1 MTAPGSLIAP
11 WEVEGRRLAPLLDG
25 ASAVVVAALDPS
37 IAVSVAIG
45 VARAQG
51 QRRRVAIADL
61 IGESPAI
68 ESQLTGDDPHGI
80 ADSFLYGVSLNK
92 IARPM
97 QGTDNVF
104 LMPSGT
110 EPVDHQD
117 VYGNERWRRLAAG
130 FHQVGALLIVVARPQ
145 VDGFA
150 ELCGY
155 MGALMP
161 VGESSF
167 PIPPGVPLIAAPA
180 FPPPP
185 APPPKPPAPDVQE
198 ASAPPKR
205 ESKARAREAAQKN
218 EESRTRTRWILL
230 ILLAAIA
237 VAVGALW
244 PQIVERLPTPLSSLL
259 QREQPA
265 ADSAAVV
272 VPPTPMDTMPKA
284 DSVRSDSAAADTV
297 GGDSTGTA
305 AVTSPPP
312 AIANPTDSSTA
323 SRYAVYFATANTRA
337 GAMPDP
343 KVRSLEA
350 VALSPVMEGNEQWY
364 RVTVGAAASRADAE
378 ALLSRLRNEKVIGS
392 GSIVSVPF
400 AFRVESKVTTSLVP
414 TRLAALAT
422 RGIIAYALRQGDG
435 SATIYTGAF
444 ESPLQAT
451 ALADSLRAAGVAP
464 VLVYRTG
471 RGF

>member
-1 MTAPGSLIAP
+1 MTAPGSLMAP

-25 ASAVVVAALDPS
+25 TSAVVVAANDPS

-45 VARAQG
+45 VARAHAPH
-51 QRRRVAIADL
+51 RRVAIADL

-97 QGTDNVF
+97 QGTDHVF

-110 EPVDHQD
+110 EPVAHQG
-117 VYGNERWRRLAAG
+117 VYGNDRWRRLAAG

-145 VDGFA
+145 VPGFA
-150 ELCGY
+150 DLCGFI
-155 MGALMP
+155 GTLMP
-161 VGESSF
+161 VGDTAF
-167 PIPPGVPLIAAPA
+167 PTPPGIPLIAAPA
-180 FPPPP
+180 APPQPAAAREDPSSPP
-185 APPPKPPAPDVQE
+185 A
-198 ASAPPKR
+198 R
-205 ESKARAREAAQKN
+205 ESRARAREAAQKD
-218 EESRTRTRWILL
+218 EESRTRTRWVLL

-244 PQIVERLPTPLSSLL
+244 PLIAERLPAPLSALL
-259 QREQPA
+259 RREQPV
-265 ADSAAVV
+265 ADSTAVV
-272 VPPTPMDTMPKA
+272 VPPTKMDTLPQV
-284 DSVRSDSAAADTV
+284 DSLRSDSAAADSAQQ
-297 GGDSTGTA
+297 DSTA
-305 AVTSPPP
+305 SEVPASPPP
-312 AIANPTDSSTA
+312 AVMNPADSASA
-323 SRYAVYFATANTRA
+323 SRYAVYFAAANTRA

-343 KVRSLEA
+343 RVRALEA

-364 RVTVGAAASRADAE
+364 RVTVGAAVSRTDAE
-378 ALLSRLRNEKVIGS
+378 ALLSRLRTDKVIGS

-400 AFRVESKVTTSLVP
+400 AFRVESNVTASLVP
-414 TRLAALAT
+414 NRLAALAT
-422 RGIIAYALRQGDG
+422 RGIIAYALLQSDG
-435 SATIYTGAF
+435 SRTIYTGAF

-471 RGF
+471 RGY

>member
-11 WEVEGRRLAPLLDG
+11 WEVEGRRQAPLLDG
-25 ASAVVVAALDPS
+25 VCAVVIAATDPS
-37 IAVSVAIG
+37 LAVSMAVGI
-45 VARAQG
+45 ARSQG

-61 IGESPAI
+61 IGEAPAI

-110 EPVDHQD
+110 EAVDQHE
-117 VYGNERWRRLAAG
+117 VYAHERWRRLAAG
-130 FHQVGALLIVVARPQ
+130 FHQVGALLVVVARPQ

-150 ELCGY
+150 ELCGHI
-155 MGALMP
+155 GTLMP
-161 VGESSF
+161 VGEAAF
-167 PIPPGVPLIAAPA
+167 PVPPGIPLIA
-180 FPPPP
+180 PP
-185 APPPKPPAPDVQE
+185 APSPPPVAGV
-198 ASAPPKR
+198 ATPPKR
-205 ESKARAREAAQKN
+205 ESKARAREQAQQTV
-218 EESRTRTRWILL
+218 ESRSRLRWVLL
-230 ILLAAIA
+230 IVLAAVA

-244 PQIVERLPTPLSSLL
+244 PQIVERLPAPLTESFATVV
-259 QREQPA
+259 PP
-265 ADSAAVV
+265 ADSTALV
-272 VPPTPMDTMPKA
+272 VPPTPMDTVPPA
-284 DSVRSDSAAADTV
+284 DRRARDSAAVGSDSVRSDSTAGEGAAAAAPRV
-297 GGDSTGTA
+297 VNPVDS
-305 AVTSPPP
+305 
-312 AIANPTDSSTA
+312 ANA
-323 SRYAVYFATANTRA
+323 SRFAVYFATANTRA

-343 KVRSLEA
+343 KVRALEA

-364 RVTVGAAASRADAE
+364 RVTVGAASARADAE
-378 ALLSRLRNEKVIGS
+378 RLLARLRADKVIGS

-400 AFRVESKVTTSLVP
+400 AFRIESKVTESLVP
-414 TRLAALAT
+414 TRLAVLAT
-422 RGIIAYALRQGDG
+422 RGIIAYALRQADG

-444 ESPLQAT
+444 ESPTQAT
-451 ALADSLRAAGVAP
+451 ALADSLRVAGVAP

>member
-25 ASAVVVAALDPS
+25 VCAVVIAANDPS

-45 VARAQG
+45 VARTHG

-97 QGTDNVF
+97 VGADNVF

-110 EPVDHQD
+110 EPVDHQE
-117 VYGNERWRRLAAG
+117 VYANDRWRRLAAG
-130 FHQVGALLIVVARPQ
+130 FHQVGALLIVVAKPQ
-145 VDGFA
+145 VPGFA

-155 MGALMP
+155 VGTLMP
-161 VGESSF
+161 AGDTAF
-167 PIPPGVPLIAAPA
+167 PTPPGIPLIA
-180 FPPPP
+180 PP
-185 APPPKPPAPDVQE
+185 APPPPPPAEPAE
-198 ASAPPKR
+198 APKR
-205 ESKARAREAAQKN
+205 ASKARARQAAQ
-218 EESRTRTRWILL
+218 ESSESRTRTLIVLL
-230 ILLAAIA
+230 ILLAAVA
-237 VAVGALW
+237 VAVGAFW
-244 PQIVERLPTPLSSLL
+244 PQIVERLPAPV
-259 QREQPA
+259 A
-265 ADSAAVV
+265 ALFAPKAPVPDSTAIV
-272 VPPTPMDTMPKA
+272 VPPTPMDTAPRL
-284 DSVRSDSAAADTV
+284 DSLRRDSLGNVIGSVPGDSAAVDTVPPPSLPVANPADSAAA
-297 GGDSTGTA
+297 A
-305 AVTSPPP
+305 
-312 AIANPTDSSTA
+312 
-323 SRYAVYFATANTRA
+323 RFAVYFATANTRA

-343 KVRSLEA
+343 KVRALDA

-364 RVTVGAAASRADAE
+364 RVTVGAASARADAE
-378 ALLSRLRNEKVIGS
+378 ALLARLRNEKVIGS

-400 AFRVESKVTTSLVP
+400 AFRIETKVTTNLVP

-422 RGIIAYALRQGDG
+422 RGIIGYALRQDDG
-435 SATIYTGAF
+435 SATIYTGAY
-444 ESPLQAT
+444 ESPSQAA

-471 RGF
+471 RAF

>member
-1 MTAPGSLIAP
+1 MTAPGSLIVA
-11 WEVEGRRLAPLLDG
+11 WEVEGRRLAPLLETL
-25 ASAVVVAALDPS
+25 SAVVVAATDPS
-37 IAVSVAIG
+37 VAVSVALG

-51 QRRRVAIADL
+51 QRRRVAVADL

-68 ESQLTGDDPHGI
+68 ESLLTGDDPHGI

-97 QGTDNVF
+97 QGADNVF

-117 VYGNERWRRLAAG
+117 VYANDRWRRLAAG

-145 VDGFA
+145 APGFA
-150 ELCGY
+150 ELCGHV
-155 MGALMP
+155 GALMP
-161 VGESSF
+161 VGEMAF
-167 PIPPGVPLIAAPA
+167 PTPPGIPLIAPPA
-180 FPPPP
+180 EPPPP
-185 APPPKPPAPDVQE
+185 PEAPAEPPP
-198 ASAPPKR
+198 R
-205 ESKARAREAAQKN
+205 ESKARAREAAQQT
-218 EESRTRTRWILL
+218 EESRTRLRWVLL

-244 PQIVERLPTPLSSLL
+244 PQIAARLPAPIAALFERQS
-259 QREQPA
+259 PA
-265 ADSAAVV
+265 PASTAIV
-272 VPPTPMDTMPKA
+272 VPPTPMDTVPAA
-284 DSVRSDSAAADTV
+284 DSLRRDSVAPVDSAATV
-297 GGDSTGTA
+297 A
-305 AVTSPPP
+305 PKPPSEP
-312 AIANPTDSSTA
+312 PTVANPTDSA
-323 SRYAVYFATANTRA
+323 SAARFAVYFATANTRS

-343 KVRSLEA
+343 KVRALEA

-364 RVTVGAAASRADAE
+364 RVTVGAAPARGDAE
-378 ALLSRLRNEKVIGS
+378 ALLARLRTEKVIGS

-400 AFRVESKVTTSLVP
+400 AFRLESNVAAPLVA

-422 RGIIAYALRQGDG
+422 RGIIAYALRQSDG

-451 ALADSLRAAGVAP
+451 TLADSLRVAGVAP

>member
-1 MTAPGSLIAP
+1 MTVPGSLIAP

-25 ASAVVVAALDPS
+25 TSAVVVAANDPS
-37 IAVSVAIG
+37 VAVSVAIG
-45 VARAQG
+45 VARAHG

-97 QGTDNVF
+97 QGADNVF

-117 VYGNERWRRLAAG
+117 VYGNDRWRRLAAG

-145 VDGFA
+145 VPGFA
-150 ELCGY
+150 DLCGY
-155 MGALMP
+155 IGAVMP
-161 VGESSF
+161 VGDTAF
-167 PIPPGVPLIAAPA
+167 PTPPGIPLIAPPQAPP
-180 FPPPP
+180 PPPP
-185 APPPKPPAPDVQE
+185 AAEE

-205 ESKARAREAAQKN
+205 ESKARAREAAQQN
-218 EESRTRTRWILL
+218 EESRTRTRWVLL

-244 PQIVERLPTPLSSLL
+244 PQIAERLPAPLSSLL

-265 ADSAAVV
+265 PDSTAVV

-284 DSVRSDSAAADTV
+284 DSLRTDSAAVDTTRK
-297 GGDSTGTA
+297 DSTVADA
-305 AVTSPPP
+305 AASPPP
-312 AIANPTDSSTA
+312 PIANPADSANA
-323 SRYAVYFATANTRA
+323 SRYAVYFATANTRS

-364 RVTVGAAASRADAE
+364 RVTVGATGTRADAE
-378 ALLSRLRNEKVIGS
+378 TLLTRLRNEKVIGS

-400 AFRVESKVTTSLVP
+400 AFRIESKVTTTLVP

-422 RGIIAYALRQGDG
+422 RGIIAYALRQSDG

>member
-25 ASAVVVAALDPS
+25 TSAVVVAANDPS

-45 VARAQG
+45 VARAHG

-110 EPVDHQD
+110 EPVDHQE
-117 VYGNERWRRLAAG
+117 VYGNDRWRRLAAG

-145 VDGFA
+145 VPGFA
-150 ELCGY
+150 DLCGY
-155 MGALMP
+155 IGSLMP
-161 VGESSF
+161 VGDTAF
-167 PIPPGVPLIAAPA
+167 PTPPGIPLIAAPA
-180 FPPPP
+180 APPPPP
-185 APPPKPPAPDVQE
+185 APAAEE

-218 EESRTRTRWILL
+218 EESRTRTRWVLL
-230 ILLAAIA
+230 ILLAALA

-244 PQIVERLPTPLSSLL
+244 PQIAQRLPAPLSSLL

-272 VPPTPMDTMPKA
+272 VPPTPMDTMPKV
-284 DSVRSDSAAADTV
+284 DSLRSDSAAADSTRQ
-297 GGDSTGTA
+297 DSTA
-305 AVTSPPP
+305 ADAAASPPLP
-312 AIANPTDSSTA
+312 VANPTDSASA
-323 SRYAVYFATANTRA
+323 SRYAVYFATANTRS

-343 KVRSLEA
+343 KVRALEA

-364 RVTVGAAASRADAE
+364 RVTVGAATSRADAE
-378 ALLSRLRNEKVIGS
+378 ALLSRLRTDKVIGS

-400 AFRVESKVTTSLVP
+400 AFRVESKVTTNLVP

-422 RGIIAYALRQGDG
+422 RGIIAYALRQEDG

>member
-1 MTAPGSLIAP
+1 MTVPGSLIAP
-11 WEVEGRRLAPLLDG
+11 WEVEGRRLSPLLDG
-25 ASAVVVAALDPS
+25 VSAVVVAAADPS
-37 IAVSVAIG
+37 VAVSVAIG
-45 VARAQG
+45 IARAQG
-51 QRRRVAIADL
+51 QRRRVAVADL
-61 IGESPAI
+61 VGESPAI

-97 QGTDNVF
+97 QGADNVF

-110 EPVDHQD
+110 EPVDHED

-145 VDGFA
+145 VPGFMA
-150 ELCGY
+150 LCGY
-155 MGALMP
+155 LGALMP
-161 VGESSF
+161 VGDTAF
-167 PIPPGVPLIAAPA
+167 PTPPGIPLISAPAAPA
-180 FPPPP
+180 APPAAPARAAEP
-185 APPPKPPAPDVQE
+185 AAPPPKR
-198 ASAPPKR
+198 ASR
-205 ESKARAREAAQKN
+205 ARAREAAQKN
-218 EESRTRTRWILL
+218 EESRTRTRWVLL

-244 PQIVERLPTPLSSLL
+244 PQIAERLPAPFSSLL

-265 ADSAAVV
+265 PDSTAVV
-272 VPPTPMDTMPKA
+272 VPPTRMDTIPKVDSMPGDSVAA
-284 DSVRSDSAAADTV
+284 DSTMSDSTSS
-297 GGDSTGTA
+297 G
-305 AVTSPPP
+305 AVASPPP
-312 AIANPTDSSTA
+312 PIANPADSA
-323 SRYAVYFATANTRA
+323 SAARYAVYFATANTRS
-337 GAMPDP
+337 GAMPDS
-343 KVRSLEA
+343 KVRALEA
-350 VALSPVMEGNEQWY
+350 VALSPVLEGNEQWF

-378 ALLSRLRNEKVIGS
+378 GLLTRLRTDKVIGS

-400 AFRVESKVTTSLVP
+400 AFRVESKVTTNLVP
-414 TRLAALAT
+414 TRLAALGT
-422 RGIIAYALRQGDG
+422 RGIMAYALRQDDG

-451 ALADSLRAAGVAP
+451 ALADSLRAVGVAP

>member
-1 MTAPGSLIAP
+1 MTAPGSLIAA
-11 WEVEGRRLAPLLDG
+11 WEVEGRRLAPLLENL
-25 ASAVVVAALDPS
+25 SAVVVAATDPS
-37 IAVSVAIG
+37 VAVSVALG

-51 QRRRVAIADL
+51 QRRRVAVADL

-68 ESQLTGDDPHGI
+68 ESLLTGDDPHGI

-97 QGTDNVF
+97 QGADNVF

-145 VDGFA
+145 ASGFA
-150 ELCGY
+150 ELCGHL
-155 MGALMP
+155 GALMP
-161 VGESSF
+161 VGDMAF
-167 PIPPGVPLIAAPA
+167 PTPPGIPLIAPPSE
-180 FPPPP
+180 PPPP
-185 APPPKPPAPDVQE
+185 EPPAEPPP
-198 ASAPPKR
+198 R
-205 ESKARAREAAQKN
+205 ESMARAREAAQQN
-218 EESRTRTRWILL
+218 EESRTRLRWVLL

-244 PQIVERLPTPLSSLL
+244 PQIAARLPAPIAALL
-259 QREQPA
+259 ERQSPEP
-265 ADSAAVV
+265 DSTAIV
-272 VPPTPMDTMPKA
+272 VPPTPMDTVPAVDSLRRDSLVPA
-284 DSVRSDSAAADTV
+284 DSVADSVAAGSAAATPSEPPTV
-297 GGDSTGTA
+297 ANPSDSTVA
-305 AVTSPPP
+305 A
-312 AIANPTDSSTA
+312 
-323 SRYAVYFATANTRA
+323 RFAVYFATANTRS

-343 KVRSLEA
+343 KVRALEA

-364 RVTVGAAASRADAE
+364 RVTVGAAPARSDAE
-378 ALLSRLRNEKVIGS
+378 ALLTRLRAEKVIGS

-400 AFRVESKVTTSLVP
+400 AFRLESNVATPLVA

-422 RGIIAYALRQGDG
+422 RGIIAYALRQTDG

-451 ALADSLRAAGVAP
+451 TLADSLRVAGVAP

>member
-11 WEVEGRRLAPLLDG
+11 WEVEGRRLAPLLDRT
-25 ASAVVVAALDPS
+25 SAVVVAANDPS

-45 VARAQG
+45 VARAHG

-117 VYGNERWRRLAAG
+117 VYGNDRWRRLAAG

-145 VDGFA
+145 VPGFA
-150 ELCGY
+150 ELCGHL
-155 MGALMP
+155 GTLMP
-161 VGESSF
+161 VGDTAF
-167 PIPPGVPLIAAPA
+167 PTPPGIPLIAAP
-180 FPPPP
+180 PPPP
-185 APPPKPPAPDVQE
+185 APAAGE

-205 ESKARAREAAQKN
+205 ASKARAREAAQKN
-218 EESRTRTRWILL
+218 EESRTRTRWVLL

-244 PQIVERLPTPLSSLL
+244 PQIAERLPAPLSSLL
-259 QREQPA
+259 RREQPA
-265 ADSAAVV
+265 ADTMAVV
-272 VPPTPMDTMPKA
+272 VPPTPMDTMPRL
-284 DSVRSDSAAADTV
+284 DSLRSDSAAADSTRQ
-297 GGDSTGTA
+297 DSTATEA
-305 AVTSPPP
+305 AASPPP
-312 AIANPTDSSTA
+312 PIANPGDSASA
-323 SRYAVYFATANTRA
+323 SRYAVYFATANTRS

-343 KVRSLEA
+343 KVRALEA
-350 VALSPVMEGNEQWY
+350 VALSPVLEGNEQWY
-364 RVTVGAAASRADAE
+364 RVTVGAATSRADAE
-378 ALLSRLRNEKVIGS
+378 ALLSRLRSEKVIGS
-392 GSIVSVPF
+392 GSIVAVPF
-400 AFRVESKVTTSLVP
+400 AFRVESKVTTNLVP

-422 RGIIAYALRQGDG
+422 RGIIAYSLLQGDG

>member
-11 WEVEGRRLAPLLDG
+11 WEVEGRRLAPLLDNVC
-25 ASAVVVAALDPS
+25 AVVVAASDPS
-37 IAVSVAIG
+37 VAVSTAIG
-45 VARAQG
+45 LARTQG

-97 QGTDNVF
+97 QGADNVF

-110 EPVDHQD
+110 EPVDHQE
-117 VYGNERWRRLAAG
+117 VYANDRWRRLGAG

-150 ELCGY
+150 ELCGFV
-155 MGALMP
+155 GALMP
-161 VGESSF
+161 VGDTAF
-167 PIPPGVPLIAAPA
+167 PTPPGIPLIA
-180 FPPPP
+180 PP
-185 APPPKPPAPDVQE
+185 APPPPPPPVQE
-198 ASAPPKR
+198 EPAAPTKR
-205 ESKARAREAAQKN
+205 ESKARAREAAQQD
-218 EESRTRTRWILL
+218 EASRTRLRWVLL
-230 ILLAAIA
+230 MLLAAIA

-244 PQIVERLPTPLSSLL
+244 PQIAERLPAPLAALL
-259 QREQPA
+259 QRQTPTP
-265 ADSAAVV
+265 DSSAVV
-272 VPPTPMDTMPKA
+272 VPPTPMDTVPRT
-284 DSVRSDSAAADTV
+284 DSLRSDSASLVLDSTRQSSAAAD
-297 GGDSTGTA
+297 SA
-305 AVTSPPP
+305 AAAPPP
-312 AIANPTDSSTA
+312 PIVNPADSSAA
-323 SRYAVYFATANTRA
+323 SRFAVYFATANTRS

-343 KVRSLEA
+343 KVRALEA
-350 VALSPVMEGNEQWY
+350 VALSPVLEGSEQWY
-364 RVTVGAAASRADAE
+364 RVTVGAATARADAE
-378 ALLSRLRNEKVIGS
+378 ALLTRLRNEKVIGS

-400 AFRVESKVTTSLVP
+400 AYRIESKVTPALVP

-422 RGIIAYALRQGDG
+422 RGIIAYALRQSDG

-444 ESPLQAT
+444 ESPLQAAT
-451 ALADSLRAAGVAP
+451 LADSLRGTGVAP

>member
-25 ASAVVVAALDPS
+25 VCAVVIAANDPS

-45 VARAQG
+45 VARAHG

-61 IGESPAI
+61 IGEAPAI
-68 ESQLTGDDPHGI
+68 ESQLVGDDPHGI

-110 EPVDHQD
+110 EPVDHQE
-117 VYGNERWRRLAAG
+117 VYANDRWRRLAAG

-145 VDGFA
+145 VPGFA

-155 MGALMP
+155 VGALMP
-161 VGESSF
+161 AGDTAF
-167 PIPPGVPLIAAPA
+167 PTPPGIPLIA
-180 FPPPP
+180 PPPP
-185 APPPKPPAPDVQE
+185 PPQAPLAEPAE
-198 ASAPPKR
+198 APKR
-205 ESKARAREAAQKN
+205 ERKARARQAAQ
-218 EESRTRTRWILL
+218 ESSESRTRTLVVLL
-230 ILLAAIA
+230 ILLAAVA
-237 VAVGALW
+237 VAVGAFW
-244 PQIVERLPTPLSSLL
+244 PQLVERLPAPVAELFSRTA
-259 QREQPA
+259 PA
-265 ADSAAVV
+265 PDSTAVV
-272 VPPTPMDTMPKA
+272 VPPTPMDSAPA
-284 DSVRSDSAAADTV
+284 VDSVRRDSLGNVLPTDSAAISATDSVAVTPLPVANPADSAAA
-297 GGDSTGTA
+297 A
-305 AVTSPPP
+305 
-312 AIANPTDSSTA
+312 
-323 SRYAVYFATANTRA
+323 RFAVYFATANTRA

-343 KVRSLEA
+343 KVRALDA
-350 VALSPVMEGNEQWY
+350 VALSPVMEGSEQWY
-364 RVTVGAAASRADAE
+364 RVTVGAAATRTDAE
-378 ALLSRLRNEKVIGS
+378 ALLTRLRNEKVIGS
-392 GSIVSVPF
+392 GSIVAVPF
-400 AFRVESKVTTSLVP
+400 AFRIETKVTTNLVP

-422 RGIIAYALRQGDG
+422 RGIIGYALRQDDG
-435 SATIYTGAF
+435 SATIYTGAY

-471 RGF
+471 RAF

>member
-11 WEVEGRRLAPLLDG
+11 WEVEGRRLSPLLDG
-25 ASAVVVAALDPS
+25 VSAVVVAAADPS
-37 IAVSVAIG
+37 VAVSVAIG

-51 QRRRVAIADL
+51 QRRRVAVADL

-97 QGTDNVF
+97 QGADNVF

-110 EPVDHQD
+110 EPVDHED

-145 VDGFA
+145 VPGFMA
-150 ELCGY
+150 LCGHL
-155 MGALMP
+155 GALMP
-161 VGESSF
+161 VGDTAF
-167 PIPPGVPLIAAPA
+167 PTPPGIPLIAAPA
-180 FPPPP
+180 APTAPP
-185 APPPKPPAPDVQE
+185 AAPAPAAE
-198 ASAPPKR
+198 AAAPPKR
-205 ESKARAREAAQKN
+205 ESRARAREAAQKN
-218 EESRTRTRWILL
+218 EESRTRTRWVLL
-230 ILLAAIA
+230 ILLAAVA

-244 PQIVERLPTPLSSLL
+244 PQIAERLPAPFSSLL

-265 ADSAAVV
+265 PDSTAVV
-272 VPPTPMDTMPKA
+272 VPPTRMDTMPKVDSMPGDSVAA
-284 DSVRSDSAAADTV
+284 DSTMSDSTSS
-297 GGDSTGTA
+297 G
-305 AVTSPPP
+305 AVASPPP
-312 AIANPTDSSTA
+312 PIANPADSA
-323 SRYAVYFATANTRA
+323 LAARYAVYFATANTRS
-337 GAMPDP
+337 GAMPDS
-343 KVRSLEA
+343 KVRALEA
-350 VALSPVMEGNEQWY
+350 VALSPVLEGNEQWF
-364 RVTVGAAASRADAE
+364 RVTVGAATSRADAE
-378 ALLSRLRNEKVIGS
+378 GLLARLRTDKVIGS

-400 AFRVESKVTTSLVP
+400 AFRVESKVTTNLVP
-414 TRLAALAT
+414 TRLAALTT
-422 RGIIAYALRQGDG
+422 RGIMAYALRQDDG

-451 ALADSLRAAGVAP
+451 ALADSLRAVGVAP